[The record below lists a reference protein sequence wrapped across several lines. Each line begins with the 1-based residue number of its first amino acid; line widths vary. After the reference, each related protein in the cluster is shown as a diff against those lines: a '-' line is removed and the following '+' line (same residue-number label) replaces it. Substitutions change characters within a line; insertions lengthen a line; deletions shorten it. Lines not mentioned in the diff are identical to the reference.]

1 MSPTLRTRI
10 CELLGIEYPI
20 VLAGMSPVS
29 RAELTAAVSEAG
41 GLGILGAAAMGPE
54 EIRQQVREI
63 RERTS
68 KPFGVDILLPN
79 ATASVE
85 DLRQPASAGNG
96 ERRGGGLPEE
106 YLEWQR
112 RALAE
117 FGLAETP
124 APERRPG
131 RGGLG
136 GDFAK
141 AQVEAIIEERVP
153 VFASGLGN
161 PAPFVPALHAA
172 GIKVMALVGNVK
184 NARRVA
190 EGGVDIVVA
199 QGTEAG
205 GHTGRVGT
213 MALVP
218 QVVDAV
224 APVPVVAAG
233 GVGDGRGLAAA
244 IALGADGVWCGT
256 VFLATDEATLEP
268 ELKQRVVAAN
278 EEDTRI
284 TRLYSGKTMR
294 NVNNP
299 LIDYWEASGLAALP
313 MGAQGAVVEPI
324 QRAARAAGRI
334 DLIRNAGGQ
343 AAGMVGRQRPAAE
356 VVREMVESAAEAL
369 ERLRRLTGEPVG
381 S

>member
-1 MSPTLRTRI
+1 MTTLRTRI
-10 CELLGIEYPI
+10 CELLGIEYPV

-41 GLGILGAAAMGPE
+41 GLGILGAAAMSPE

-79 ATASVE
+79 ATASVD
-85 DLRQPASAGNG
+85 DLRQPAQG
-96 ERRGGGLPEE
+96 ERAAGGLPPE
-106 YLEWQR
+106 YLDWQR
-112 RALAE
+112 QALTQ
-117 FGLAETP
+117 FGLPEPPPPPPRP
-124 APERRPG
+124 AG
-131 RGGLG
+131 RGSLG

-141 AQVEAIIEERVP
+141 AQVQAIIDEGVP

-190 EGGVDIVVA
+190 DGGVDIVVA

-205 GHTGRVGT
+205 GHTGRIGT

-233 GVGDGRGLAAA
+233 GVADGRGLAAA
-244 IALGADGVWCGT
+244 IALGADGIWCGT
-256 VFLATDEATLEP
+256 AFLATDEAHLEP
-268 ELKQRVVAAN
+268 ELKQRVVAAT
-278 EEDTRI
+278 EEDTKI

-294 NVNNP
+294 NINNP
-299 LIDYWEASGLAALP
+299 LIDYWEASGLGALP
-313 MGAQGAVVEPI
+313 MGAQGVVVEPI
-324 QRAARAAGRI
+324 QRAAREAGRI

-343 AAGMVGRQRPAAE
+343 IAGLITRQRPAAE
-356 VVREMVESAAEAL
+356 VVREIVETAEAAL
-369 ERLRRLTGEPVG
+369 ERLQRLSGEPVG
-381 S
+381 R

>member
-1 MSPTLRTRI
+1 MN
-10 CELLGIEYPI
+10 
-20 VLAGMSPVS
+20 PVS

-41 GLGILGAAAMGPE
+41 GLGVLGAAGMGPD
-54 EIRQQVREI
+54 EIRQQVRAI

-79 ATASVE
+79 ATASLS
-85 DLRQPASAGNG
+85 DLRQPAQG
-96 ERRGGGLPEE
+96 ERPAGGLPQE
-106 YLEWQR
+106 YLDWQQ
-112 RALAE
+112 RALDQFA
-117 FGLAETP
+117 LP
-124 APERRPG
+124 APPAPPARSG
-131 RGGLG
+131 GGGGLG

-141 AQVEAIIEERVP
+141 AQVQAIIDERVP

-161 PAPFVPALHAA
+161 PAPFVDALHAA

-184 NARRVA
+184 NARRVRD
-190 EGGVDIVVA
+190 GGVDVVVA

-205 GHTGRVGT
+205 GHTGRIGT

-233 GVGDGRGLAAA
+233 GIADGRGLAAA

-256 VFLATDEATLEP
+256 AFLATPEAALDE
-268 ELKQRVVAAN
+268 ELKQRVVAAG

-284 TRLYSGKTMR
+284 TKLYSGKTMR
-294 NVNNP
+294 NINNP
-299 LIDYWEASGLAALP
+299 LIDFWEASGLAALP
-313 MGAQGAVVEPI
+313 MGAQGTVVEPI

-343 AAGMVGRQRPAAE
+343 VAGLVQAQRPAGD
-356 VVREMVESAAEAL
+356 VVREIAAGAAAA
-369 ERLRRLTGEPVG
+369 LRRLQQAGDVTAR

>member
-1 MSPTLRTRI
+1 MTTSTPVLRTRI
-10 CELLGIEYPI
+10 CELLGIEHPI

-41 GLGILGAAAMGPE
+41 GLGVLGAAAMGPDE
-54 EIRQQVREI
+54 LRQQIRAV

-85 DLRQPASAGNG
+85 DLRQPATDGRPA
-96 ERRGGGLPEE
+96 GGLPEE
-106 YLEWQR
+106 YLAFQR
-112 RALAE
+112 EAATT
-117 FGLAETP
+117 FGLPEAASP
-124 APERRPG
+124 ARP
-131 RGGLG
+131 RGGGPG
-136 GDFAK
+136 GETAK
-141 AQVEAIIEERVP
+141 RQVEVILEERVP

-172 GIKVMALVGNVK
+172 GIMVMALVGNVK
-184 NARRVA
+184 NARRVV
-190 EGGVDIVVA
+190 EGGCDIVVA

-233 GVGDGRGLAAA
+233 GVADGRGLAAA
-244 IALGADGVWCGT
+244 IALGAEGVWCGT
-256 VFLATDEATLEP
+256 AFLATPEAALDD
-268 ELKQRVVAAN
+268 ELKERVVAAG

-294 NVNNP
+294 NINNP
-299 LIDYWEASGLAALP
+299 LIDLWESSGLGALP
-313 MGAQGAVVEPI
+313 MGAQGAIVEPI
-324 QRAARAAGRI
+324 QRAAREAGRI

-343 AAGMVGRQRPAAE
+343 AAGMVTSRRSAAE
-356 VVREMVESAAEAL
+356 VVRAMVDEASEAL
-369 ERLRRLTGEPVG
+369 ARLWDLTGEPVRP
-381 S
+381 